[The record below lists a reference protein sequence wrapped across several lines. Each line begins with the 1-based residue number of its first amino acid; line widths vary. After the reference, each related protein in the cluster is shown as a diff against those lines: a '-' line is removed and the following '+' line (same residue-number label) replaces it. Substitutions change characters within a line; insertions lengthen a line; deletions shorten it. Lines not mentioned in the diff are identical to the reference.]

1 MEWAQTIA
9 IISAVFVATGLV
21 IASINIGLSGVNKR
35 VDEAV
40 KRIDGVHKRVDDIV
54 LQLSEIRQALWGI
67 VSTKGTDD

>member
-1 MEWAQTIA
+1 MCIRDRCLVCG
-9 IISAVFVATGLV
+9 VFVATGLV

-40 KRIDGVHKRVDDIV
+40 KRIDDVPKRVDDIV